1 MSVRHQPRIVTDE
14 DLEKALSWLRDS
26 AKEVGDAKA
35 RMIRAGHMVK
45 HVEALETK
53 MSTEKSVE
61 ARKAD
66 ARCSNR
72 YLEAIEED
80 AIATGAYQ
88 ELVSLREANAMTIE
102 AWRSEAANY
111 RALRI

>member
-26 AKEVGDAKA
+26 AQEIGDAKA
-35 RMIRAGHMVK
+35 RLIRAGHMVK
-45 HVEALETK
+45 HVEALELK
-53 MSTEKSVE
+53 MSSEKSVE

-66 ARCSNR
+66 ARCSER
-72 YLEAIEED
+72 YLAAIEED
-80 AIATGAYQ
+80 AVATGEYQ
-88 ELVSLREANAMTIE
+88 KLASLREAAALKIE
-102 AWRSEAANY
+102 AWRSEQANF